1 MSGLP
6 TAGPG
11 FAAEA
16 ETACVE
22 TAGAPVSAMVLDPG
36 FPQGPSPGLPDQSP
50 SGGDHSDALRQLL
63 DFARMV
69 AATADDD
76 REAAQLEKV
85 TTIVAGLL
93 ADQQRQAHDL
103 LKGKLP
109 PAAMIKALGG

>member
-1 MSGLP
+1 
-6 TAGPG
+6 
-11 FAAEA
+11 
-16 ETACVE
+16 
-22 TAGAPVSAMVLDPG
+22 
-36 FPQGPSPGLPDQSP
+36 
-50 SGGDHSDALRQLL
+50 
-63 DFARMV
+63 MV